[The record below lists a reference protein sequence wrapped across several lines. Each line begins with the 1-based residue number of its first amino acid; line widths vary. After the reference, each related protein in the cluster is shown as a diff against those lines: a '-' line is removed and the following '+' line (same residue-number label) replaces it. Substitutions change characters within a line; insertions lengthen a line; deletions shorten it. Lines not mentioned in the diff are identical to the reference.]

1 MRGLRLS
8 KSKVNS
14 YLTCPLKYYLGYEL
28 SIWPLKKSIAMINGL
43 VTHQIIEIYLKR
55 LEEGKPFELDGTH
68 KAVWTQYPMKSTD
81 ADSQDYQEAIDQS
94 FTLARLFITRLKV
107 QPLMVEHRFELPVI
121 NLATGQVAENLSWVG
136 IMDHVNIR
144 DDGDLVV
151 DIKTKAKKG
160 DPFDARTAIE
170 LTGYAYA
177 YRMITEKREAGVS
190 LVNLVKTK
198 IPDIQPLEDYRD
210 EEDFNEF
217 FNTLVAVAEGIAGKR
232 FHRSPGFHCGYCDY
246 KPICAR
252 NIEQV
257 VERFGEESYEKL
269 LSL

>member
-1 MRGLRLS
+1 MRGIRLS

-14 YLTCPLKYYLGYEL
+14 YLTCPFKYYLGYEL
-28 SIWPLKKSIAMINGL
+28 SIWPLKKSIAMVNGL

-55 LEEGKPFELDGTH
+55 LEEGKPFELEGTH
-68 KAVWTQYPMKSTD
+68 RAVWTQYPEKKTD
-81 ADSQDYQEAIDQS
+81 TDSGEYQKAIEQS
-94 FTLARLFITRLKV
+94 FTLAQLFMTMLKV
-107 QPLMVEHRFELPVI
+107 QPLMVEHRFELPLV
-121 NLATGQVAENLSWVG
+121 NLATGQVADDIAWVG

-144 DDGDLVV
+144 EDGDLVA
-151 DIKTKAKKG
+151 DIKTKSKKG

-198 IPDIQPLEDYRD
+198 TPDLQLLEDYRD

-217 FNTLVAVAEGIAGKR
+217 FHTLAAVAEGIAGKR

-246 KPICAR
+246 KPVCAR
-252 NIEQV
+252 DIEKV
-257 VERFGEESYEKL
+257 VTRFGEETYERL
-269 LSL
+269 LRL